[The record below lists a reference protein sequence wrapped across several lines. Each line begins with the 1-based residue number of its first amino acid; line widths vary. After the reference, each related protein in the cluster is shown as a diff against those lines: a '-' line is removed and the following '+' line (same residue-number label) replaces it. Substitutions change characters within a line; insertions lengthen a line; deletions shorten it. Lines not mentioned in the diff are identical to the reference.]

1 MKKLLYLVAAFG
13 MLFTACEYDDSAIN
27 GRIDDL
33 ENRVT
38 ELEETI
44 AALNQDIAGVQTL
57 VGAMQNNVYVSKIV
71 KGETGYEVYF
81 TNGEKITIADGKA
94 GEAGKDGVT
103 VTILL
108 DEDGQYYWAVT
119 KDGVTNF
126 LLDENGN
133 KLPVKGEKG
142 NTPLMRVVMEG
153 ETGYWEASY
162 DNGETW
168 ERILLEDGTPVT
180 TSGGAGGLFKDAYMD
195 EETNSAIFVF
205 LNGEQ
210 IVIPL
215 GSELYINFEGEA
227 VEKVDFKYGETQT
240 FQMEAAGVLKTVVTT
255 PDEWK
260 ASYDKETMVWT
271 ITAPTAEHAAC
282 ADTEGEVSII
292 YFGDENQSSVVSV
305 AVAIGEYV
313 TVADEH
319 LTIEATADEAI
330 YEVPYTADGEVTV
343 EQVDAWISATLV
355 DGVAQ
360 VKVEANSGAARTGTI
375 KLVAKSNEV
384 VITVNQPEGVKLQP
398 YGYRAGS
405 EVHMWSKNISEV
417 AGYAAGDVHIAAL
430 QDYLIVSSPYKTPTI
445 LNALTGE
452 VVGDLNLGA
461 YAGLN
466 TAITADDAGNIV
478 IALND
483 GTNLNFARMKGI
495 DGTPELFIESTKGA
509 EYGSDISAVGDVYGN
524 AIISTVYRPWFS
536 SPVASNLA
544 YVVQNG
550 VYSTVNWCSPKAG
563 DTGLTLG
570 KTSTDAGDVI
580 FRDADPAAP
589 LFVGGYSPNTLPWVE
604 GGIALAGIKPY
615 SEDAYGG
622 NNAIA
627 QLDIEEFNGA
637 KYLMAV
643 SAAHG
648 WCFSG
653 SSAYVADVTTIE
665 NFKAGAIELPYGP
678 LFNTTINWDGGGS
691 PGGYGDC
698 AMRVSKD
705 GIYMHIYIAL
715 NKNTVACMRVDCLL
729 NAPEE

>member
-27 GRIDDL
+27 DRIDDL

-119 KDGVTNF
+119 KDGVTEF
-126 LLDENGN
+126 LLDDNGN

-153 ETGYWEASY
+153 ETGYWEVSY

-168 ERILLEDGTPVT
+168 ERVLLEDGTPVT
-180 TSGGAGGLFKDAYMD
+180 TSGGAGGLFKDAYID
-195 EETNSAIFVF
+195 TDTNSAIFEF
-205 LNGEQ
+205 LNGDQ
-210 IVIPL
+210 LVIPL

-227 VEKVDFKYGETQT
+227 VEQVDFKYGETQT
-240 FQMEAAGVLKTVVTT
+240 FQMKAAGVLKTVVTT

-292 YFGDENQSSVVSV
+292 YFGDENQSSVISV

-319 LTIEATADEAI
+319 LTIEATADEAT

-355 DGVAQ
+355 DGIAQ
-360 VKVEANSGAARTGTI
+360 VKVEANLGAARTGTI
-375 KLVAKSNEV
+375 KFVAKSNEV
-384 VITVNQPEGVKLQP
+384 VITVNQPDGVKLLP
-398 YGYRAGS
+398 YGFRAGS
-405 EVHMWSKNISEV
+405 EEVIFAKPLAEISGLS
-417 AGYAAGDVHIAAL
+417 ATAADHIAVTK
-430 QDYLIVSSPYKTPTI
+430 DYVIISAPNETPVV

-452 VVGDLNLGA
+452 YVGTLNLGEL
-461 YAGLN
+461 AGKN
-466 TAITADDAGNIV
+466 AAVTADDAGNIIV
-478 IALND
+478 STHND
-483 GTNLNFARMKGI
+483 GGFMRIARMKSI
-495 DGTPELFIESTKGA
+495 DSTPEIIIERAST
-509 EYGSDISAVGDVYGN
+509 EYGNSISVVGDVYDD
-524 AIISTVYRPWFS
+524 AIITLMFGVWSQGGTTGHWRYIVTDGVPGDVYWS
-536 SPVASNLA
+536 KIA
-544 YVVQNG
+544 
-550 VYSTVNWCSPKAG
+550 
-563 DTGLTLG
+563 
-570 KTSTDAGDVI
+570 AGDVTATLNNTKGDVI
-580 FRDADPAAP
+580 YRDVDPNGPYFMAGYSGAVFIWAEGGVAKAAQSTIAAP
-589 LFVGGYSPNTLPWVE
+589 GDSWMVGTVCLDVE
-604 GGIALAGIKPY
+604 K
-615 SEDAYGG
+615 
-622 NNAIA
+622 
-627 QLDIEEFNGA
+627 FNGA
-637 KYLMAV
+637 YYLMGAADTYFNYGYSNAALIDATSLETFQIGAQFYPTSDWGWSAINAGGGKTDCVLKV
-643 SAAHG
+643 SEDG
-648 WCFSG
+648 VYMY
-653 SSAYVADVTTIE
+653 AYVLYA
-665 NFKAGAIELPYGP
+665 
-678 LFNTTINWDGGGS
+678 GGS
-691 PGGYGDC
+691 LGC
-698 AMRVSKD
+698 V
-705 GIYMHIYIAL
+705 
-715 NKNTVACMRVDCLL
+715 RVDCLDK
-729 NAPEE
+729 